1 MLRFYHS
8 ERYASPARTEESLTI
23 IWPTMGD
30 ISTPLDM
37 TKAKMNPITRRDAA
51 RLIGASTAS
60 LLLPIGA
67 SLARAANESSRMLMR
82 AIPSS
87 GEKLPVI
94 GLGTWRSFDID
105 LTADNRRQLEEVL
118 SLFVKLDGRVIDTS
132 PMYGRAEQV
141 IGDLTAALGNQE
153 QLFLATKVWTHGKE
167 QGIESMERSMA
178 RLRTRIDLMQVH
190 NLVDVH
196 AHLATL
202 RER

>member
-8 ERYASPARTEESLTI
+8 ERYATPARTEESLTI

-67 SLARAANESSRMLMR
+67 SLARAANESSRMLVR

-94 GLGTWRSFDID
+94 GLGTWRSFDVD
-105 LTADNRRQLEEVL
+105 LTADNRKQLAEVL
-118 SLFVKLDGRVIDTS
+118 SLFVKLGGRVTDSS
-132 PMYGRAEQV
+132 PMYGCSEQV
-141 IGDLTAALGNQE
+141 IGELAAQLGLHQ
-153 QLFLATKVWTHGKE
+153 QLFLATKVWTRG
-167 QGIESMERSMA
+167 
-178 RLRTRIDLMQVH
+178 
-190 NLVDVH
+190 
-196 AHLATL
+196 
-202 RER
+202 

>member
-1 MLRFYHS
+1 PSDRPVRLGPRNLLLSFGQQ
-8 ERYASPARTEESLTI
+8 
-23 IWPTMGD
+23 WGD

-94 GLGTWRSFDID
+94 GLGTWRSFDVD

-118 SLFVKLDGRVIDTS
+118 SLFVKLGGR
-132 PMYGRAEQV
+132 
-141 IGDLTAALGNQE
+141 
-153 QLFLATKVWTHGKE
+153 
-167 QGIESMERSMA
+167 
-178 RLRTRIDLMQVH
+178 
-190 NLVDVH
+190 
-196 AHLATL
+196 
-202 RER
+202 

>member
-1 MLRFYHS
+1 MLRIYRS
-8 ERYASPARTEESLTI
+8 ERYSSPARTEESLAI

-67 SLARAANESSRMLMR
+67 SLARAANESRMLMR

-94 GLGTWRSFDID
+94 GLGTWRSFDVD

-141 IGDLTAALGNQE
+141 IGDLTAALGIQE

-167 QGIESMERSMA
+167 QGIESMER
-178 RLRTRIDLMQVH
+178 
-190 NLVDVH
+190 
-196 AHLATL
+196 
-202 RER
+202 